1 LADHIVSTRRELQEK
16 KEALG
21 IGVKQGSNRSLKR
34 IGVKQ
39 TASPNFL
46 ANCQFIL
53 AEINISF
60 RLKKGIVM
68 AENDRGGKM
77 NWKRMGV
84 TE

>member
-1 LADHIVSTRRELQEK
+1 LADHIISTRRELQEK

-21 IGVKQGSNRSLKR
+21 IGVKQGSNRFLKR
-34 IGVKQ
+34 IRVKHA
-39 TASPNFL
+39 ASPNFL
-46 ANCQFIL
+46 VNCQFIL
-53 AEINISF
+53 AEIEISF

-68 AENDRGGKM
+68 AENDRDGKM